1 MVRFEADWKDQWG
14 AEVLKNLWKRAGET
28 GLAADS
34 RNWKGEEEKG
44 AAGKVQESDN
54 SQQEKT
60 VMVRDYGYGPRRSCV
75 INGPDKTLPNSWVRN
90 PLLYEPLFITL
101 VDLVRNRRLGDLGGI
116 ETALFFPKTSLE
128 DRESSEGRYLLEYT
142 FALELFFLLLI
153 SSSEISSVLGN
164 EKGRRIRDD
173 LNRASA
179 VLNDNQFQG
188 IYRWGQM
195 AGSLLVSRKAWQQE
209 VYLEKEREK
218 DREKEREKETR
229 SQIDLRKFTF
239 FPFRAN
245 GLMSFERGTL
255 EFHTREDKVSELVL
269 HPSGE
274 ESFAVPLPEG
284 RGELYFFMDILEV
297 LHGIKERPLHSPSLV
312 SALVLRA
319 EEELEYTCSGK
330 EE

>member
-1 MVRFEADWKDQWG
+1 MVRFEAAWEDQWG

-34 RNWKGEEEKG
+34 RNRKGEEEKG

-54 SQQEKT
+54 SQQENT
-60 VMVRDYGYGPRRSCV
+60 VMVRDYGYGSRRSCV
-75 INGPDKTLPNSWVRN
+75 INVTDKTLPNSWARN

-101 VDLVRNRRLGDLGGI
+101 VDLVRSRRLGDLGGI
-116 ETALFFPKTSLE
+116 EMALFFPKTSLA
-128 DRESSEGRYLLEYT
+128 DRESAEGGYLLEYA

-153 SSSEISSVLGN
+153 SSSEVSSVMRD
-164 EKGRRIRDD
+164 EKGRRIVDE

-179 VLNDNQFQG
+179 VLRDNQFQG
-188 IYRWGQM
+188 IYRWGKR

-218 DREKEREKETR
+218 ETR
-229 SQIDLRKFTF
+229 SQIDLRKFSF

-255 EFHTREDKVSELVL
+255 EFHAREDKVSELVL

-274 ESFAVPLPEG
+274 ESFSVPLPEG

-297 LHGIKERPLHSPSLV
+297 LCGIKEGPLLSPSLV

-330 EE
+330 NE